1 MSGHTQGDPSTAR
14 RVMEAV
20 PFGLWVTGAVSAI
33 IVVTGMALTTVNR
46 ALSPVSS
53 VIIAIVI
60 ALLLTALLQPL
71 TSWLRRLGLRHGLA
85 AMLTMFAFL
94 IGLAGVFWLTGSQI
108 ASGAQDLVDGVFD
121 GLDSV
126 QDWLKTEP
134 FGISGDQV
142 SSWIEQGRE
151 WLQSNWT
158 SLAGGVLS
166 AGSALSTVGVV
177 FVIALVSTYFFLAQG
192 RRLWLWF
199 VRLLPRPT
207 QQPVHDSMRRG
218 WVAVLAYSRTQ
229 IIVAAVD
236 AVGIGLGAL
245 LLGVPLVV
253 PIAVLTFLMA
263 FIPVVGAVLSG
274 IVAVLIAFASNG
286 WVAALIMIGVV
297 LAVQQIESNVLQPL
311 LMSRAVDIHPLAVI
325 LGVTVFSSVWGIMG
339 ALVSVPAMA
348 LVKVVVLS
356 LRGHDPYPQ
365 MGSDPVPPY
374 RESAPQDTDEPL
386 VDETTEALE
395 RSEPTGSNDEGAV
408 SGPPRPP
415 SA

>member
-1 MSGHTQGDPSTAR
+1 M
-14 RVMEAV
+14 
-20 PFGLWVTGAVSAI
+20 
-33 IVVTGMALTTVNR
+33 
-46 ALSPVSS
+46 
-53 VIIAIVI
+53 
-60 ALLLTALLQPL
+60 
-71 TSWLRRLGLRHGLA
+71 
-85 AMLTMFAFL
+85 
-94 IGLAGVFWLTGSQI
+94 
-108 ASGAQDLVDGVFD
+108 
-121 GLDSV
+121 
-126 QDWLKTEP
+126 
-134 FGISGDQV
+134 
-142 SSWIEQGRE
+142 
-151 WLQSNWT
+151 
-158 SLAGGVLS
+158 LS

-356 LRGHDPYPQ
+356 LRGRPYPQ

-374 RESAPQDTDEPL
+374 RESDPQDIDEPL